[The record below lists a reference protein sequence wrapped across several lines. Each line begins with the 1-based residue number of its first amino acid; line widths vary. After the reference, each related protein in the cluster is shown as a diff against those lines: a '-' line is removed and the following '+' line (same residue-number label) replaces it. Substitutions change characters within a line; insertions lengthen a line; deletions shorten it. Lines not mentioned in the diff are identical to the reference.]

1 MNCLELEVKRSKFK
15 VTGRLHV
22 VFCQGKTPHHVECF
36 VIVCSVVGVKH
47 QVECRV
53 IVCSV
58 VRVKHQVECRVIV
71 CSVVRVKHQVEYLG
85 LKENIRVR
93 RAGFAYRRPFDK
105 FLRRFFSSL
114 TLITLCQMF
123 DLLKSVK
130 M

>member
-22 VFCQGKTPHHVECF
+22 VFCQGKTPHQVECF
-36 VIVCSVVGVKH
+36 VIVCSVVG
-47 QVECRV
+47 
-53 IVCSV
+53 
-58 VRVKHQVECRVIV
+58 VKHQVECRVIV